1 MIAIAT
7 AEDCVQS
14 LKTDVAG
21 REATEICNRLHRGRQ
36 SQFLEARPWPV
47 LLPSSSTT
55 VELSRVKIQKIVRFL
70 TLAMALVF
78 VAPACR
84 EVAPAFGP
92 NIPFAKQNADE
103 FFYSVGSRFTNIQR
117 PQRILRAR
125 QQFGHYALTPS
136 GVYNDTTIWL
146 SIGPDS
152 ARLFG
157 DEGHFSVDRYIVNT
171 ALGMAPPDA
180 LTESRE
186 TVRLRRLSDNEYEW
200 FTNVEVALGR
210 IGARNIADV
219 LAAALA
225 AGEGKSSAAIRAN
238 YTSSFPRTAAAL
250 GRLFTIDTLRTT
262 TDNEG
267 ATTFEIAIKLTPI
280 ILKESMPHYAAYI
293 DKYISKGKYRI
304 TLTDKTGAHW
314 FDAWAAN
321 YYMHFKLRSKNGHFA
336 PMEGAV
342 RPMPENLT
350 IQLDMSMKIMIFTVG
365 WTEMMGDF
373 ELINTPHERGWSMR
387 FAKEPNW
394 HLPITVGTLLKSPL
408 RRPFQAQG
416 IPIRVSIRDN
426 PGSQTILNRR
436 FTLVVQESGILRFLN
451 RLSGTAV
458 GDFLGASEREANRF
472 NADAFRALRLDVAA
486 LFQ

>member
-1 MIAIAT
+1 M
-7 AEDCVQS
+7 
-14 LKTDVAG
+14 
-21 REATEICNRLHRGRQ
+21 
-36 SQFLEARPWPV
+36 AR
-47 LLPSSSTT
+47 
-55 VELSRVKIQKIVRFL
+55 
-70 TLAMALVF
+70 
-78 VAPACR
+78 
-84 EVAPAFGP
+84 
-92 NIPFAKQNADE
+92 QNAEE

-157 DEGHFSVDRYIVNT
+157 DEGHFAVDRYIVTT
-171 ALGMAPPDA
+171 ALAQNPPDA

-186 TVRLRRLSDNEYEW
+186 IVRLRKLSDNEYEW

-210 IGARNIADV
+210 MGAKSIADV
-219 LAAALA
+219 LAASLA
-225 AGEGKSSAAIRAN
+225 AGEGKSAAAIRAN
-238 YTSSFPRTAAAL
+238 YTSAFPRAGAAL
-250 GRLFTIDTLRTT
+250 GRLFTIDTLRASP
-262 TDNEG
+262 DSDG
-267 ATTFEIAIKLTPI
+267 ATTFDIAIKLTPN

-304 TLTDKTGAHW
+304 TLTDQGGAHW

-321 YYMHFKLRSKNGHFA
+321 YYTHFRVRSKGGHFA
-336 PMEGAV
+336 PLEGAV
-342 RPMPENLT
+342 RPMPANLT
-350 IQLDMSMKIMIFTVG
+350 IHLDMSMKILIFTVG
-365 WTEMMGDF
+365 WTEMAGDF
-373 ELINTPHERGWSMR
+373 EVIDTPHERGWSMR
-387 FAKEPNW
+387 FAKEPDW
-394 HLPITVGTLLKSPL
+394 HLPLTVGTLLKSPL
-408 RRPFQAQG
+408 RRPFQGPG
-416 IPIRVSIRDN
+416 IPIRISIRDN

-436 FTLVVQESGILRFLN
+436 LSFVVQESGILRFLN

-486 LFQ
+486 LLQ